1 MEAELRAAE
10 WYYSDGDSNEGPH
23 SVTDLTRLFNSGT
36 ISEATYVWR
45 EAEPPLDWLPMTDP
59 THAVLLKMLRAAP
72 RAAASVMSAI
82 ADAPPPTLASRTSG
96 SYNNVW
102 SKDFKTKDRSGSA
115 SGGGWKTGN
124 AAEVAADDPPPPAMI
139 GGGRG
144 GFGGNIGTCAGCR
157 LPLTP
162 LDCVHALDQDWHEA
176 CFVCG
181 VCGQPFGDAPFVN
194 RGGKPFHK
202 ACHAGAFAS
211 VCHGCGQPIEGKFV
225 TVDGR
230 KYHKGCFLCAT
241 CSSTLEGGFLMV
253 EGLPY
258 CGEHAKEAKRA
269 AARATVPT
277 DAAGIAA
284 AMAAGGGSGLVKSG
298 EDRFLIDVKTG
309 EQIFIEA
316 GTDRKYRLGE
326 GGKKL
331 YEDLK
336 PKKTYGG
343 GGGSWQTSQVNA
355 SANRG
360 AVAAGQGGFRRV

>member
-23 SVTDLTRLFNSGT
+23 SVTDMSRLFSNGT

-45 EAEPPLDWLPMTDP
+45 EAEPPLDWLPLTDP
-59 THAVLLKMLRAAP
+59 AHVVLLKMLRAAP
-72 RAAASVMSAI
+72 RAAASVMSALT
-82 ADAPPPTLASRTSG
+82 DAPPPTLASRTSG

-115 SGGGWKTGN
+115 SGGSWKTGN
-124 AAEVAADDPPPPAMI
+124 AAEVAAANSDDPPPLSQA
-139 GGGRG
+139 
-144 GFGGNIGTCAGCR
+144 
-157 LPLTP
+157 
-162 LDCVHALDQDWHEA
+162 E
-176 CFVCG
+176 
-181 VCGQPFGDAPFVN
+181 
-194 RGGKPFHK
+194 
-202 ACHAGAFAS
+202 
-211 VCHGCGQPIEGKFV
+211 
-225 TVDGR
+225 
-230 KYHKGCFLCAT
+230 
-241 CSSTLEGGFLMV
+241 
-253 EGLPY
+253 
-258 CGEHAKEAKRA
+258 KEARRA
-269 AARATVPT
+269 AARAMIPT

-284 AMAAGGGSGLVKSG
+284 LEDAFRAKAAMEDDAPPLWKTSDLTKSG

-309 EQIFIEA
+309 EQVFIEA

-360 AVAAGQGGFRRV
+360 AVPAGQGGFRRV